1 MSDVS
6 NQSVLDE
13 LNELVPVY
21 MRSILSRAINED
33 DFNFDKEGMILT
45 GEINPSSSVVKTS
58 VIRRGDSVW
67 FRIQDEIFDCICTA
81 SSEYKDVRKRARDII
96 VFVTGVLCVKLNL
109 AAPAISGIIALA
121 VLSVI
126 KLSKN
131 IWCKVQGDKR
141 KPSPQP
147 EV

>member
-67 FRIQDEIFDCICTA
+67 FR
-81 SSEYKDVRKRARDII
+81 
-96 VFVTGVLCVKLNL
+96 
-109 AAPAISGIIALA
+109 
-121 VLSVI
+121 
-126 KLSKN
+126 
-131 IWCKVQGDKR
+131 
-141 KPSPQP
+141 
-147 EV
+147 

>member
-67 FRIQDEIFDCICTA
+67 
-81 SSEYKDVRKRARDII
+81 
-96 VFVTGVLCVKLNL
+96 
-109 AAPAISGIIALA
+109 
-121 VLSVI
+121 
-126 KLSKN
+126 
-131 IWCKVQGDKR
+131 
-141 KPSPQP
+141 
-147 EV
+147 